1 MRKIE
6 SISAIYPS
14 EINFNINTFEEK
26 VKFTPNSNLDI
37 QVGMIV
43 DKLKGDEKNN
53 YRATVSFLMGLAE
66 KNDKTILVKISH
78 IIEFTS
84 NIKDFN
90 LEDKADNFIL
100 FEIVEPYVRY
110 RFHELLNDTKFSTLD
125 IPYKFWELIGD
136 DSEI

>member
-26 VKFTPNSNLDI
+26 LIPNSNLDI
-37 QVGMIV
+37 QLGMIV
-43 DKLKGDEKNN
+43 EELKGDDQNN
-53 YRATVSFLMGLAE
+53 FRATVSFLMGLAE
-66 KNDKTILVKISH
+66 EADKTILVKISH

-84 NIKDFN
+84 DVEDFN
-90 LEDKADNFIL
+90 LEEKADNFIL

-110 RFHELLNDTKFSTLD
+110 RFHELLNETKFSTLN

>member
-26 VKFTPNSNLDI
+26 LIPNSNLDI
-37 QVGMIV
+37 QLGMIV
-43 DKLKGDEKNN
+43 EELKGDDKNN
-53 YRATVSFLMGLAE
+53 FRATVSFLMALAE
-66 KNDKTILVKISH
+66 EDDKTILVKISH

-84 NIKDFN
+84 DVEDFN
-90 LEDKADNFIL
+90 LEEKADNFIL

-110 RFHELLNDTKFSTLD
+110 RFHELLNETKFSTLN

>member
-14 EINFNINTFEEK
+14 EINFNIDTFEEK
-26 VKFTPNSNLDI
+26 VIPNSNLDI

-43 DKLKGDEKNN
+43 DELKGDDKNN
-53 YRATVSFLMGLAE
+53 YRATVSFLMRLAE
-66 KNDKTILVKISH
+66 KADKTILVKISH

-110 RFHELLNDTKFSTLD
+110 RFHELLNNTKFSTLD

-136 DSEI
+136 DSEV

>member
-26 VKFTPNSNLDI
+26 VIPNSNLDI

-43 DKLKGDEKNN
+43 DELKGDDKNN
-53 YRATVSFLMGLAE
+53 YRATVSFLMRLAE
-66 KNDKTILVKISH
+66 KADKTILVKISH

-84 NIKDFN
+84 NVKNFN

-110 RFHELLNDTKFSTLD
+110 RFSSIIISLSK
-125 IPYKFWELIGD
+125 KELINNL
-136 DSEI
+136 ITRII

>member
-26 VKFTPNSNLDI
+26 LIPNSNLDFQI
-37 QVGMIV
+37 GMIV
-43 DKLKGDEKNN
+43 EELKGDDKNN
-53 YRATVSFLMGLAE
+53 YRATVSFIMRLAE
-66 KNDKTILVKISH
+66 EDDETILVKISH

-84 NIKDFN
+84 NVEDFN
-90 LEDKADNFIL
+90 LEEKADNFIL

-110 RFHELLNDTKFSTLD
+110 RFHELLNDTKFSTLNM
-125 IPYKFWELIGD
+125 PYKFWELIGD

>member
-26 VKFTPNSNLDI
+26 LIPNSNLDFQI
-37 QVGMIV
+37 GMIV
-43 DKLKGDEKNN
+43 EELKGDDKNN
-53 YRATVSFLMGLAE
+53 YRATVSFIMRLAE
-66 KNDKTILVKISH
+66 EDDETILVKISH

-84 NIKDFN
+84 NVEDFN
-90 LEDKADNFIL
+90 LEEKADNFIL

-110 RFHELLNDTKFSTLD
+110 RFHELLNDTKFSTLNM
-125 IPYKFWELIGD
+125 PYKFWELISD

>member
-26 VKFTPNSNLDI
+26 LIPNSSLDI
-37 QVGMIV
+37 QLGMIV
-43 DKLKGDEKNN
+43 EELKGDDKNN
-53 YRATVSFLMGLAE
+53 FRATVSFLMGLAE
-66 KNDKTILVKISH
+66 EDDKTILVKISH

-84 NIKDFN
+84 DVEDFN
-90 LEDKADNFIL
+90 LEEKADNFIL
-100 FEIVEPYVRY
+100 FEIVEPYVRF
-110 RFHELLNDTKFSTLD
+110 RFHELLNETKFSTLN

>member
-26 VKFTPNSNLDI
+26 VIPNSNLDI

-43 DKLKGDEKNN
+43 DELKGDDKNN
-53 YRATVSFLMGLAE
+53 YRATVSFLMRLAD
-66 KNDKTILVKISH
+66 KADKTILVKISH

-110 RFHELLNDTKFSTLD
+110 RFHELLNNTKFRTLD

-136 DSEI
+136 DSEV

>member
-26 VKFTPNSNLDI
+26 LIPNSNLDI
-37 QVGMIV
+37 QLGMIV
-43 DKLKGDEKNN
+43 EELKGDDKNN
-53 YRATVSFLMGLAE
+53 FRATVSFLMGLAE
-66 KNDKTILVKISH
+66 EDDKTILVKISH
-78 IIEFTS
+78 IIEITS
-84 NIKDFN
+84 DVEDFN
-90 LEDKADNFIL
+90 LEEKADNFIL

-110 RFHELLNDTKFSTLD
+110 RFHELLNETKFSTLN

-136 DSEI
+136 DSER

>member
-26 VKFTPNSNLDI
+26 LIPNSNLDFQI
-37 QVGMIV
+37 GMIV
-43 DKLKGDEKNN
+43 EELKGDDKNN
-53 YRATVSFLMGLAE
+53 YRATVSFIMRLAE
-66 KNDKTILVKISH
+66 EDDETILVKISH

-84 NIKDFN
+84 DVEDFN
-90 LEDKADNFIL
+90 LEEKADNFIL

-110 RFHELLNDTKFSTLD
+110 RFHELLNDTKFSTLNM
-125 IPYKFWELIGD
+125 PYKFWELIGD

>member
-26 VKFTPNSNLDI
+26 VIPNSNLDI

-43 DKLKGDEKNN
+43 DELKGDDKNN
-53 YRATVSFLMGLAE
+53 YRATVSFLMRLAE
-66 KNDKTILVKISH
+66 KADKTILVKISH

-84 NIKDFN
+84 NIKNFN

-110 RFHELLNDTKFSTLD
+110 RFHELLNNTKFSTLD

-136 DSEI
+136 DSEV

>member
-26 VKFTPNSNLDI
+26 VIPNSNLDI

-43 DKLKGDEKNN
+43 DELKGDDKNN
-53 YRATVSFLMGLAE
+53 YRATVSFIMRLAE
-66 KNDKTILVKISH
+66 KADKTILVKISH

-84 NIKDFN
+84 NVKNFN

-110 RFHELLNDTKFSTLD
+110 RFHELLNNTKFSTLD

-136 DSEI
+136 DSEV

>member
-26 VKFTPNSNLDI
+26 VIPNSNLDI

-43 DKLKGDEKNN
+43 DELKGDDKNN
-53 YRATVSFLMGLAE
+53 YRATVSFLMRLAE
-66 KNDKTILVKISH
+66 KADKTILVKISH

-84 NIKDFN
+84 NVKNFN

-110 RFHELLNDTKFSTLD
+110 RFHELLNNTKFSTLD

-136 DSEI
+136 DSEV

>member
-26 VKFTPNSNLDI
+26 VTPNSNLDI